1 MIIVALAVSII
12 VNIRMT
18 LVPELELVEPSIG
31 SPGDVIFF
39 ARPAFRYS

>member
-31 SPGDVIFF
+31 SPGRFSGFTII
-39 ARPAFRYS
+39 AMPS